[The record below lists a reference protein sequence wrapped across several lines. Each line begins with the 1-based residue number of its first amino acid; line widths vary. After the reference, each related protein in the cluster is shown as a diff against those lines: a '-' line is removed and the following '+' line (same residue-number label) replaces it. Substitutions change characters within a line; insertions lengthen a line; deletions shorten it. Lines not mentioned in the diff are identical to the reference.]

1 MRCRFWSF
9 FLIILVLLAP
19 VASASPAHLGS
30 AFADAY
36 SAFAP
41 LYALYRSY
49 AEYLFQGTDVVVPPG
64 LETACQSCSKNLET
78 LQVTFIVQ
86 TDSQRVEEVG
96 YLVRL
101 REKLSSFCES
111 YRESIATIAVTDPI
125 ELTFLDQ
132 AAEEDLFASISNL
145 NELFEELLN
154 LTIENLKETH
164 DRWAF
169 NATFATRTLLTQET
183 IERIDPALEPI
194 LLGSEEASPP
204 PEDLPEEIIQALQ
217 SLAALSGRDLSL
229 QEQVEA
235 GALARTIHAFLVEE
249 GNESVKSVLGG

>member
-1 MRCRFWSF
+1 MMRCCFWSF
-9 FLIILVLLAP
+9 FLIILILLAS
-19 VASASPAHLGS
+19 VALATPAHLGS

-49 AEYLFQGTDVVVPPG
+49 AEYLFQGTAVVVPAG
-64 LETACQSCSKNLET
+64 LEPACQSCSKNLET

-86 TDSQRVEEVG
+86 TDSQRLEEVG

-101 REKLSSFCES
+101 RGKLSTFCES
-111 YRESIATIAVTDPI
+111 YRESIATIAVTEPI
-125 ELTFLDQ
+125 DLPFLDQ

-145 NELFEELLN
+145 NTLFEELLN

-169 NATFATRTLLTQET
+169 NAAFATRTLLNQKT

-194 LLGSEEASPP
+194 LLGSEETSPP
-204 PEDLPEEIIQALQ
+204 PEHLPDKIAQALQ
-217 SLAALSGRDLSL
+217 SLVTLSGRDLSL
-229 QEQVEA
+229 QEQVTA
-235 GALARTIHAFLVEE
+235 GTLARTIHAFLVE
-249 GNESVKSVLGG
+249 GD